1 MSVVT
6 ALERRWQ
13 RFDVEYRLPSDLP
26 ASIKAREGKLVYT
39 ASASVSIV
47 KSLSRVA
54 PASWSTSIECWSP
67 SVRFAVQGIR
77 TTVFTECDNY
87 ISV

>member
-1 MSVVT
+1 MT

-26 ASIKAREGKLVYT
+26 TSIKAREGKLVYM
-39 ASASVSIV
+39 ASASVTIV

-67 SVRFAVQGIR
+67 HVRFAVEGTYY
-77 TTVFTECDNY
+77 TTLLTVR
-87 ISV
+87 